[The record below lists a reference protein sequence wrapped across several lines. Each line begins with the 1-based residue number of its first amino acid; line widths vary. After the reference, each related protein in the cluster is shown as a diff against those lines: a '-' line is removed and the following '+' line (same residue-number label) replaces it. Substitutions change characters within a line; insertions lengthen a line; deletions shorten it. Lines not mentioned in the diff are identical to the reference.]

1 MKVSILS
8 FGFCG
13 LCIFVSCFSGSVLAQ
28 KRSKESGAS
37 VLDFEAD
44 RIGGERSGPFQTFFQ
59 GTQGPS
65 FDSLLY
71 LRKDFLDFQKLEFRT
86 MGRGSQSSKVRER
99 VLFRREAGDF
109 SE

>member
-1 MKVSILS
+1 MKLSILS
-8 FGFCG
+8 PGFYSF
-13 LCIFVSCFSGSVLAQ
+13 CILALSFSVSVSAQ
-28 KRSKESGAS
+28 KRPAESGTA

-44 RIGGERSGPFQTFFQ
+44 RISGERSGPFQTFFQ

-71 LRKDFLDFQKLEFRT
+71 LRKDFVDFQKSEFRT
-86 MGRGSQSSKVRER
+86 LGRGSQKTKVRER

-109 SE
+109 SK